1 MKKLL
6 IIIFCLVVSLGFCFA
21 EDSFFEG
28 DGGKNHSIMFAGSTL
43 ENGIFDG
50 SDEWICAKVKSNLI
64 SAMSRFGGFT
74 CIDMAATKNIIKV
87 QKELESGLY
96 DEKQSIEIGKLVK
109 AKEIINISSTRLG
122 SGSYSVIITLFNVET
137 GAILG
142 MFSSPKTYEST
153 ESFAIQA
160 HYECIPFLLNQLGVK
175 QTSEGKRVLQEE
187 ILTAQ
192 KQVAANKKVAEE
204 NAKLEAERTEKA
216 ERQAKIAAEEKAK
229 KLAAEKAEYEANQK
243 ILAEKKAKEAA
254 AAAKAKQQ
262 NPMFKET
269 YSAEFENGSR
279 YDKYILKFTSQ
290 NECTVTVISENSQ
303 GVKNE
308 ITASGNYTYQNEM
321 LTVSVRMKNDKVKHV
336 QKINWK
342 GAVSFKNGYNT
353 FYYMIPVNSNED
365 AKKIKAEF
373 HKK

>member
-6 IIIFCLVVSLGFCFA
+6 IIVFSFIVSLGFCFA

-28 DGGKNHSIMFAGSTL
+28 NGGKNHTIMFAGSTL

-122 SGSYSVIITLFNVET
+122 SGSYSVNITLFNVET

-160 HYECIPFLLNQLGVK
+160 HYECVPFLLNQLGVK
-175 QTSEGKRVLQEE
+175 QTAEGKKVLQEE

-192 KQVAANKKVAEE
+192 KQVLINKRVAEE

-243 ILAEKKAKEAA
+243 ILAEKRAKEAA

-279 YDKYILKFTSQ
+279 YDKYIIKFTSQ

-303 GVKNE
+303 GIKNE

-342 GAVSFKNGYNT
+342 GSVSFKNGYNT

-365 AKKIKAEF
+365 TKKIRAEF

>member
-28 DGGKNHSIMFAGSTL
+28 DGGKNHSIMFADSTL
-43 ENGIFDG
+43 ENGIFDS

-122 SGSYSVIITLFNVET
+122 SGSYSVNITLFNVET

-216 ERQAKIAAEEKAK
+216 ERQAKIAAGEKAK

-243 ILAEKKAKEAA
+243 ILAEKRAKEAA

-303 GVKNE
+303 GEKNE

>member
-28 DGGKNHSIMFAGSTL
+28 NGGKNHTIMFAGSTL

-64 SAMSRFGGFT
+64 SVMSRFGGFT

-122 SGSYSVIITLFNVET
+122 SGSYSVNITLFNVET

-160 HYECIPFLLNQLGVK
+160 HYECVPFLLNQLGVR
-175 QTSEGKRVLQEE
+175 QTAEGKRVLQEE
-187 ILTAQ
+187 L
-192 KQVAANKKVAEE
+192 
-204 NAKLEAERTEKA
+204 
-216 ERQAKIAAEEKAK
+216 
-229 KLAAEKAEYEANQK
+229 
-243 ILAEKKAKEAA
+243 
-254 AAAKAKQQ
+254 
-262 NPMFKET
+262 
-269 YSAEFENGSR
+269 
-279 YDKYILKFTSQ
+279 
-290 NECTVTVISENSQ
+290 
-303 GVKNE
+303 
-308 ITASGNYTYQNEM
+308 
-321 LTVSVRMKNDKVKHV
+321 
-336 QKINWK
+336 
-342 GAVSFKNGYNT
+342 
-353 FYYMIPVNSNED
+353 
-365 AKKIKAEF
+365 
-373 HKK
+373 

>member
-1 MKKLL
+1 MKKKFIVLFISL
-6 IIIFCLVVSLGFCFA
+6 FILNLVNA

-28 DGGKNHSIMFAGSTL
+28 NGGKDHIIMFADSTL
-43 ENGIFDG
+43 ENGIYDN

-64 SAMSRFGGFT
+64 AGMSRFGGFT

-122 SGSYSVIITLFNVET
+122 SGSYSVNITLFNVET

-175 QTSEGKRVLQEE
+175 QTSEGKKVLQNE
-187 ILTAQ
+187 IQEAQ
-192 KQVAANKKVAEE
+192 EQVILNKKVAEE
-204 NAKLEAERTEKA
+204 NARLEAERTEKA
-216 ERQAKIAAEEKAK
+216 EQQAKFVAEEKAR

-243 ILAEKKAKEAA
+243 LLAEKKAKDVE
-254 AAAKAKQQ
+254 AAAKAKQK
-262 NPMFKET
+262 NPLYKET
-269 YSAEFENGSR
+269 YSTEFENGSR

-290 NECTVTVISENSQ
+290 NECSVTVISENAQ
-303 GVKNE
+303 GIKNE
-308 ITASGNYTYQNEM
+308 ITASGSYTYENEM
-321 LTVSVRMKNDKVKHV
+321 LTVSVRLKNDKIKHV
-336 QKINWK
+336 QKISWK
-342 GAVSFKNGYNT
+342 GAVTFKNGYNT
-353 FYYMIPVNSNED
+353 FYCMIPVNSNED
-365 AKKIKAEF
+365 AKKIRAEF
-373 HKK
+373 QKK